1 MTLEDKISQIKKW
14 VSLIEGILTNI
25 SLFFKEHDYSKLEED
40 TVVGLELKIEKI
52 LKIYQQ
58 ESVNLEFISYTTK
71 SHDNKDLEITF
82 SQGSDCIEKKTTC
95 FDEILNKIN
104 SNIDEL
110 LNLKVL
116 DEFINYAEE
125 KKINKKDLQRYQRMS
140 KETIQNIL
148 ASFKI
153 LNKFIFQYLGTIF
166 HIEFH
171 KEMSIDSTQY
181 DNKYIQIRQSFGKN
195 KEKYLKFFDINQ
207 YYIEDLLTNYEEFS
221 IHKEAMVIEKLYTT
235 LKCTEK
241 FEAVT
246 PQRKPLK
253 RKKIERRNT
262 ICDDTYKIS
271 CRLIYVNDRY
281 SVWPMSPPLKKQ
293 KERSNSTSPQKT
305 HKDRSNSAPPVL
317 SSLYYKETVWSQ
329 DTVCY

>member
-14 VSLIEGILTNI
+14 VSLIEEILTNI
-25 SLFFKEHDYSKLEED
+25 SLFFEEHDYSKLKED

-58 ESVNLEFISYTTK
+58 ESVNLEFISYTAK
-71 SHDNKDLEITF
+71 SHDNKDLVITF

-110 LNLKVL
+110 LNLEVL

-125 KKINKKDLQRYQRMS
+125 KKIKKKDLQRYQRMS

-153 LNKFIFQYLGTIF
+153 LNKFIFQYLGIIF
-166 HIEFH
+166 HIELH

-181 DNKYIQIRQSFGKN
+181 DNKYIQIRQLFGKN
-195 KEKYLKFFDINQ
+195 KEKYLEFFNINQ
-207 YYIEDLLTNYEEFS
+207 YYIEDLLINYEEFS
-221 IHKEAMVIEKLYTT
+221 LH
-235 LKCTEK
+235 
-241 FEAVT
+241 
-246 PQRKPLK
+246 
-253 RKKIERRNT
+253 
-262 ICDDTYKIS
+262 
-271 CRLIYVNDRY
+271 
-281 SVWPMSPPLKKQ
+281 
-293 KERSNSTSPQKT
+293 
-305 HKDRSNSAPPVL
+305 
-317 SSLYYKETVWSQ
+317 
-329 DTVCY
+329 